1 MKRLKYE
8 TYFTTKKIR
17 GERRKVKISFDKKGK
32 KHTNVVSPKKRP
44 RKVFPISKA
53 RKVQETR
60 SKQARNRDS
69 KTTSKNVIRD
79 SRWKKNPGSFDY
91 PGVDTKGK
99 GKNLDK
105 DKTLAKRK
113 SDRIDREKKLV
124 SSIRKEKD
132 PKKKDKMKK
141 QLKKLE
147 KLTNK

>member
-1 MKRLKYE
+1 MKNE
-8 TYFTTKKIR
+8 TYFATKTIR
-17 GERRKVKISFDKKGK
+17 GERRKVKITIKNGK
-32 KHTNVVSPKKRP
+32 KHTNVVSPKKRK

-53 RKVQETR
+53 RKFQGTR

-69 KTTSKNVIRD
+69 KTTSKKVIRD
-79 SRWKKNPGSFDY
+79 ARWKKNPGSFDY

-99 GKNLDK
+99 GKNLHK
-105 DKTLAKRK
+105 DKVMAQRK
-113 SDRIDREKKLV
+113 SDRVDREKKLV

-132 PKKKDKMKK
+132 PVKKEKKMK